1 MANADDLHVFQSLRG
16 RFGRA
21 AGQIRRLDRY
31 YDGSQRLQSLG
42 LGLPPEMRRLQ
53 VVVNWPRL
61 VVDSLEERLDVEGFR
76 AADSANIAADTDAR
90 LWSWW
95 QHNNLDEESSLAH
108 LEALVCGRSYIT
120 VGPSADDADTPV
132 ITPESAR
139 SMVAD
144 IDPRT
149 RAVRAALRLYN
160 TEHGGAGGWGA
171 RSATLYLP
179 DRTVFYERGASGWR
193 AADVI
198 THRLGVVPVVP
209 LINRARLSDRDGRS
223 EMADVIGLTDAACR
237 TLTNLQGAQE
247 LLAVPQRYVLGA
259 SREDFLD
266 ADGNP
271 VPAWEA
277 YIGRILALA
286 DPEAKVGQFTA
297 ADLRNFTE
305 TINAYARLVSALSG
319 LPPHFLG
326 LSTDNPASA
335 DAIRSAEARLV
346 KRAERRIRAFSG
358 AWEQVMRLAM
368 LLVDGALP
376 TEAAR
381 LEAVWRDPST
391 PTYAA
396 KADAVSK
403 LVAAGILP
411 VSVAWEELGYSAEQ
425 RRKLADA
432 SGDDP
437 LTRLLATVDNTGT
450 ATPPATTPPTPAPGN
465 GSGAASGEAVG
476 G

>member
-1 MANADDLHVFQSLRG
+1 MSDLDVLHSLR
-16 RFGRA
+16 
-21 AGQIRRLDRY
+21 RRLNNTAGRVRRMDAY
-31 YDGSQRLQSLG
+31 YDGAQRLAALG

-61 VVDSLEERLDVEGFR
+61 VVDSLEERLDLEGFR
-76 AADSANIAADTDAR
+76 LAGAADTDER

-95 QHNNLDEESSLAH
+95 QANNLDEESSLAH
-108 LEALVCGRSYIT
+108 LEALVTGRAFLT
-120 VGPSADDADTPV
+120 VGPNEADQDTPV

-149 RAVRAALRLYN
+149 RTVRSALRLY
-160 TEHGGAGGWGA
+160 TGTGTKL
-171 RSATLYLP
+171 SATLYLP
-179 DRTVFYERGASGWR
+179 DRTVFYERATSGWKV
-193 AADVI
+193 ADTI
-198 THRLGVVPVVP
+198 DHQLGVVPVVP
-209 LINRARLSDRDGRS
+209 LINRARVADRDGRS
-223 EMADVIGLTDAACR
+223 EMVDVIGPTDAACR

-259 SREDFLD
+259 SREDFVND
-266 ADGNP
+266 KGEP

-277 YIGRILALA
+277 YIGRILALGNE
-286 DPEAKVGQFTA
+286 DAKVGQFSS

-305 TINAYARLVSALSG
+305 VINAYARIVSALSG

-346 KRAERRIRAFSG
+346 KRAERRARAFSG
-358 AWEQVMRLAM
+358 AWEQAMRLGM
-368 LLVDGALP
+368 LLIDGQARP
-376 TEAAR
+376 ESAR

-396 KADAVSK
+396 KADAVAK

-411 VSVAWEELGYSAEQ
+411 VSIAWEELGYSPEK

-432 SGDDP
+432 SSDDP
-437 LTRLLATVDNTGT
+437 LARLMATVGAGSASPAT
-450 ATPPATTPPTPAPGN
+450 ADGPPA
-465 GSGAASGEAVG
+465 
-476 G
+476 

>member
-1 MANADDLHVFQSLRG
+1 MADLDTLHELR
-16 RFGRA
+16 
-21 AGQIRRLDRY
+21 RRLHTSMGRVCRADAY
-31 YDGSQRLQSLG
+31 YDGAQRLAALG
-42 LGLPPEMRRLQ
+42 LGLPPEMRKLQ

-76 AADSANIAADTDAR
+76 LAGTAGTDAR

-95 QHNNLDEESSLAH
+95 QANNLDEESSLAH
-108 LEALVCGRSYIT
+108 LEALVAGRAFLT
-120 VGPSADDADTPV
+120 GGPSEANPDVPV

-149 RAVRAALRLYN
+149 RAVRSALRLYN
-160 TEHGGAGGWGA
+160 APDEGGGA

-179 DRTVFYERGASGWR
+179 ERTVFYERGTSGWR
-193 AADVI
+193 AVDVI
-198 THRLGVVPVVP
+198 EHRLGVAPVVP
-209 LINRARLSDRDGRS
+209 LVNRARLADREGRS

-259 SREDFLD
+259 TREDFVNER
-266 ADGNP
+266 GEP

-277 YIGRILALA
+277 YIGRILALG
-286 DPEAKVGQFTA
+286 DPEAKVGQFA
-297 ADLRNFTE
+297 ACDLRNFTE
-305 TINAYARLVSALSG
+305 VINAYARIVSALSG

-326 LSTDNPASA
+326 LVSENPASA

-346 KRAERRIRAFSG
+346 KRAERRARAFSG
-358 AWEQVMRLAM
+358 AWEQVMRLGM
-368 LLVDGALP
+368 LIVDGELP
-376 TEAAR
+376 PEASR
-381 LEAVWRDPST
+381 LEALWRDPST

-425 RRKLADA
+425 RRQLAEA

-437 LTRLLATVDNTGT
+437 LSHLLATVGASDTPTRGEVVTG
-450 ATPPATTPPTPAPGN
+450 
-465 GSGAASGEAVG
+465 
-476 G
+476 

>member
-1 MANADDLHVFQSLRG
+1 VADLDVLHDLRRRMQSR
-16 RFGRA
+16 
-21 AGQIRRLDRY
+21 AGQVRRLDAY
-31 YDGSQRLQSLG
+31 YDGAQRLAALG

-61 VVDSLEERLDVEGFR
+61 VIDSLEERLDIEGFR
-76 AADSANIAADTDAR
+76 LASTADTDAR

-95 QHNNLDEESSLAH
+95 QANNLDEESSLAH
-108 LEALVCGRSYIT
+108 LEALVAGRAFLT
-120 VGPSADDADTPV
+120 VGPNEDTPEVPV

-160 TEHGGAGGWGA
+160 APELGGSP

-179 DRTVFYERGASGWR
+179 NRTVYYERGTSSTRDWR
-193 AADVI
+193 PVDVI
-198 THRLGVVPVVP
+198 DHQLGQVPVVP
-209 LINRARLSDRDGRS
+209 LVNRARLADRDGRS

-259 SREDFLD
+259 TREDFVD
-266 ADGNP
+266 EHGNP

-277 YIGRILALA
+277 YIGRILALG
-286 DPEAKVGQFTA
+286 DPDTKVGQFA
-297 ADLRNFTE
+297 SADLRNFTE
-305 TINAYARLVSALSG
+305 VINAYARLVSALSG

-326 LSTDNPASA
+326 LVSENPASA

-346 KRAERRIRAFSG
+346 KRAERRARAFSG
-358 AWEQVMRLAM
+358 AWEQAMRLGM
-368 LLVDGALP
+368 LIVDGELP
-376 TEAAR
+376 ADAAR

-396 KADAVSK
+396 KADAVTK

-411 VSVAWEELGYSAEQ
+411 ASVAWEELGYTAEK
-425 RRKLADA
+425 RRQLADA
-432 SGDDP
+432 ASDDP
-437 LTRLLATVDNTGT
+437 IARLMANVSADVGT
-450 ATPPATTPPTPAPGN
+450 PTNSA
-465 GSGAASGEAVG
+465 SMSAAVSA
-476 G
+476 

>member
-1 MANADDLHVFQSLRG
+1 MADLDVLHALRRRLQTRSG
-16 RFGRA
+16 KV
-21 AGQIRRLDRY
+21 RRLDAY
-31 YDGSQRLQSLG
+31 YDGAQRLAALG

-53 VVVNWPRL
+53 VVANWPRL
-61 VVDSLEERLDVEGFR
+61 VVDSLEERLDVEGFQLADT
-76 AADSANIAADTDAR
+76 AATDAR

-95 QHNNLDEESSLAH
+95 QANNLDEESSLAH
-108 LEALVCGRSYIT
+108 LEALVAGRAFLT
-120 VGPSADDADTPV
+120 VGPNETDPEVPV

-149 RAVRAALRLYN
+149 RRVRAALRLYN
-160 TEHGGAGGWGA
+160 APDDGGSA

-179 DRTVFYERGASGWR
+179 DRTVFYDRVSAGWR
-193 AADVI
+193 ATDTI
-198 THRLGVVPVVP
+198 DHQLGQVPVVP
-209 LINRARLSDRDGRS
+209 LVNRARLADRDGRS

-259 SREDFLD
+259 TREDFVD
-266 ADGNP
+266 ENGNP
-271 VPAWEA
+271 IPAWEA
-277 YIGRILALA
+277 YIGRILALG
-286 DPEAKVGQFTA
+286 DPDTKVGQFA
-297 ADLRNFTE
+297 SADLRNFTE
-305 TINAYARLVSALSG
+305 VINAYARLVSALSG

-326 LSTDNPASA
+326 LVSENPASA

-346 KRAERRIRAFSG
+346 KRAERRTRAFSG
-358 AWEQVMRLAM
+358 AWEQAMRLGM
-368 LLVDGALP
+368 LFVDGELP
-376 TEAAR
+376 PDAAR

-411 VSVAWEELGYSAEQ
+411 VSVAWEELGYGAEK
-425 RRKLADA
+425 RRQLADA
-432 SGDDP
+432 SSDDP
-437 LTRLLATVDNTGT
+437 IARLMATVDTT
-450 ATPPATTPPTPAPGN
+450 TPTSTPPAA
-465 GSGAASGEAVG
+465 GEVVPV
-476 G
+476 

>member
-1 MANADDLHVFQSLRG
+1 MIVADFEVFRALRD
-16 RFGRA
+16 RLGRA
-21 AGQIRRLDRY
+21 SGPMRGLDRY
-31 YDGSQRLQSLG
+31 YDGAQRLHSLG

-61 VVDSLEERLDVEGFR
+61 VVDSLEERLDIDGFR
-76 AADSANIAADTDAR
+76 LAGSADTDAR

-108 LEALVCGRSYIT
+108 LEALVCGRSYVT
-120 VGPSADDADTPV
+120 VGPPGDASGVPV

-149 RAVRAALRLYN
+149 RTVRAALRLYN
-160 TEHGGAGGWGA
+160 AEQGGFGA

-179 DRTVFYERGASGWR
+179 ERTVFYERGRSGWR

-198 THRLGVVPVVP
+198 EHRLGVVPVVP
-209 LINRARLSDRDGRS
+209 LINRARLSDRDGRT
-223 EMADVIGLTDAACR
+223 EMADVLGLTDAACR

-297 ADLRNFTE
+297 ADLRNFTD

-326 LSTDNPASA
+326 LVSENPASA

-346 KRAERRIRAFSG
+346 KRAERRARAFSG

-368 LLVDGALP
+368 LLIDGVLP
-376 TEAAR
+376 ADAVR

-396 KADAVSK
+396 KADAVAK

-411 VSVAWEELGYSAEQ
+411 TSVAWEELGYTAEQ

-437 LTRLLATVDNTGT
+437 LTRLLATADT
-450 ATPPATTPPTPAPGN
+450 PATTPPAQ
-465 GSGAASGEAVG
+465 EVG

>member
-1 MANADDLHVFQSLRG
+1 MADLDILQSLR
-16 RFGRA
+16 
-21 AGQIRRLDRY
+21 RRLGSTSGRVRRWDAY
-31 YDGSQRLQSLG
+31 YDGAQRLAALG

-61 VVDSLEERLDVEGFR
+61 VVDSLEERLDLEGFR
-76 AADSANIAADTDAR
+76 LAGSADTDER
-90 LWSWW
+90 LWGWW
-95 QHNNLDEESSLAH
+95 QANNLDDESSLAH
-108 LEALVCGRSYIT
+108 LEALVSGRAFLT
-120 VGPSADDADTPV
+120 VGPGDDGSDTPV

-149 RAVRAALRLYN
+149 RAVRSALRLYTSAN
-160 TEHGGAGGWGA
+160 AERGAL
-171 RSATLYLP
+171 SATLYLP
-179 DRTVFYERGASGWR
+179 ERTVFYERGPTAWR
-193 AADVI
+193 AVDVI
-198 THRLGVVPVVP
+198 DHQLGTVPVVP
-209 LINRARLSDRDGRS
+209 LINRARLADRDGRS

-259 SREDFLD
+259 SREDFVD
-266 ADGNP
+266 EHGKP

-277 YIGRILALA
+277 YIGRILALGNE
-286 DPEAKVGQFTA
+286 DAKVGQFSA

-305 TINAYARLVSALSG
+305 VINAYARLVSALSG

-326 LSTDNPASA
+326 LVSENPASA

-346 KRAERRIRAFSG
+346 KRAERRARAFSG
-358 AWEQVMRLAM
+358 AWEQAMRLGM
-368 LLVDGALP
+368 LIADGVLP
-376 TEAAR
+376 PESTR

-411 VSVAWEELGYSAEQ
+411 VSIAWEELGYSAEK

-437 LTRLLATVDNTGT
+437 LSRLMATIG
-450 ATPPATTPPTPAPGN
+450 APPAGT
-465 GSGAASGEAVG
+465 SGQGVSE
-476 G
+476 

>member
-1 MANADDLHVFQSLRG
+1 M
-16 RFGRA
+16 
-21 AGQIRRLDRY
+21 
-31 YDGSQRLQSLG
+31 
-42 LGLPPEMRRLQ
+42 
-53 VVVNWPRL
+53 
-61 VVDSLEERLDVEGFR
+61 
-76 AADSANIAADTDAR
+76 
-90 LWSWW
+90 WSWW
-95 QHNNLDEESSLAH
+95 QANNLDEESSLAH
-108 LEALVCGRSYIT
+108 LEALVTGRAYLT
-120 VGPSADDADTPV
+120 VGPNEDNPDMPV

-149 RAVRAALRLYN
+149 RTVRAALRLY
-160 TEHGGAGGWGA
+160 TSTGAEQGEL
-171 RSATLYLP
+171 SATLYLP
-179 DRTVFYERGASGWR
+179 ERTVFYERGWSDWQAV
-193 AADVI
+193 DVI
-198 THRLGVVPVVP
+198 DHQLGTVPVIP
-209 LINRARLSDRDGRS
+209 LINRARLADRDGRS

-259 SREDFLD
+259 SREDFVNE
-266 ADGNP
+266 AGEP

-277 YIGRILALA
+277 YIGRILALGNE
-286 DPEAKVGQFTA
+286 DAKVGQFSS

-305 TINAYARLVSALSG
+305 VINAYARIVSALSG

-346 KRAERRIRAFSG
+346 KRAERRARAFSG
-358 AWEQVMRLAM
+358 AWEQAMRLAM
-368 LLVDGALP
+368 LIVDGQLP
-376 TEAAR
+376 PEAAR
-381 LEAVWRDPST
+381 LEAVWRDPAT

-411 VSVAWEELGYSAEQ
+411 VPAAWEELGYSPEQ

-437 LTRLLATVDNTGT
+437 LARLMATVGT
-450 ATPPATTPPTPAPGN
+450 NPPAAPAQPPAEVVPA
-465 GSGAASGEAVG
+465 
-476 G
+476 

>member
-1 MANADDLHVFQSLRG
+1 MADLDTFHDLR
-16 RFGRA
+16 RRLHSCTSRV
-21 AGQIRRLDRY
+21 RRLDAY
-31 YDGSQRLQSLG
+31 YNGAQRLASLG
-42 LGLPPEMRRLQ
+42 LGLPPEMRRLHT
-53 VVVNWPRL
+53 VVNWPRL

-76 AADSANIAADTDAR
+76 LAGAADTDER

-95 QHNNLDEESSLAH
+95 QHNNLDEEASLAH
-108 LEALVCGRSYIT
+108 LEALVAGRAFLT
-120 VGPSADDADTPV
+120 VGPSEDAPDVPV

-160 TEHGGAGGWGA
+160 QPADGGSA

-179 DRTVFYERGASGWR
+179 TRTVFYDRASAGWR
-193 AADVI
+193 AVDTI
-198 THRLGVVPVVP
+198 DHQLGVTPVVP
-209 LINRARLSDRDGRS
+209 LVNRARLADRDGRS

-259 SREDFLD
+259 TREDFVD
-266 ADGNP
+266 EHGKP

-277 YIGRILALA
+277 YIGRILALG
-286 DPEAKVGQFTA
+286 DPDAKVGQFTA

-305 TINAYARLVSALSG
+305 TLNAYARLVSALSG

-326 LSTDNPASA
+326 LVSENPASA

-346 KRAERRIRAFSG
+346 KRAERRTRAFSG
-358 AWEQVMRLAM
+358 AWEQAMRLGM
-368 LLVDGALP
+368 RIVDGELP
-376 TEAAR
+376 AEATR

-411 VSVAWEELGYSAEQ
+411 VSVAWEELGYTPEQ
-425 RRKLADA
+425 RRKLAEA

-437 LTRLLATVDNTGT
+437 LSRLMATVGATDTRAT
-450 ATPPATTPPTPAPGN
+450 AEP
-465 GSGAASGEAVG
+465 GEAVAA
-476 G
+476 

>member
-1 MANADDLHVFQSLRG
+1 MDA
-16 RFGRA
+16 
-21 AGQIRRLDRY
+21 Y
-31 YDGSQRLQSLG
+31 YDGAQRLSALG

-53 VVVNWPRL
+53 TVVNWPRL
-61 VVDSLEERLDVEGFR
+61 VVDSLEERLDLEGFR
-76 AADSANIAADTDAR
+76 LADSGDTDAR

-95 QHNNLDEESSLAH
+95 QLNNLDEESSLAH
-108 LEALVCGRSYIT
+108 LEALVCGRSFVTI
-120 VGPSADDADTPV
+120 GPNSDDPATPV

-149 RAVRAALRLYN
+149 RAVRAALRLY
-160 TEHGGAGGWGA
+160 GGDPAGGGGPE
-171 RSATLYLP
+171 SATLYLP
-179 DRTVFYERGASGWR
+179 ERTVFYERRNSRWR
-193 AADVI
+193 EVDVI
-198 THRLGVVPVVP
+198 EHRLGAVPVVP

-259 SREDFLD
+259 TKDDFVD
-266 ADGNP
+266 ASGRP

-277 YIGRILALA
+277 YIGRILALG

-305 TINAYARLVSALSG
+305 VINAYARMVSALSG

-326 LSTDNPASA
+326 LVSENPASA

-368 LLVDGALP
+368 MLVDGQLP
-376 TEAAR
+376 ADSMR
-381 LEAVWRDPST
+381 LEATWRDPST
-391 PTYAA
+391 PTFAA
-396 KADAVSK
+396 KADAVAK

-411 VSVAWEELGYSAEQ
+411 PSFAWEELGYTAEQ
-425 RRKLADA
+425 RRKLAEA

-437 LTRLLATVDNTGT
+437 LTRLLATVDSTPV
-450 ATPPATTPPTPAPGN
+450 ATDQATNELEVA
-465 GSGAASGEAVG
+465 G